1 MATMGGWPHVTHVPT
16 MTGGHG
22 LDGVRAFYE
31 TWFIGKWPADTVV
44 TSLSRT
50 IGETGLVDELII
62 SFTHDCEMSAL
73 LPGIAPTGRKV
84 TIPFVVREAPRRRG
98 AGDPGRALRSAQT
111 SARAHQCRLRRKPAR
126 RYRRSRFR
134 RTDALAR
141 GRRRARLERAGL
153 SPHSACG
160 AHPCR
165 SRRRGWGRPHPYC
178 RGLELSR
185 RDVAPRASRSLKF
198 FSEPQY
204 LGTSLGSVCNIPKL
218 SHSIRIGLLT
228 GTRCGRIGAAAL
240 LVASVAGSVARPPHF
255 TASLAETW
263 H

>member
-1 MATMGGWPHVTHVPT
+1 MPAGGATRCAADYQARISGPLLDRIDISDRSAGARCRRPRAPGGVGGKRRGCAPASPPPGRCRASATRRSNIRARAPMPIATEACSKISPLPT
-16 MTGGHG
+16 TRGGH
-22 LDGVRAFYE
+22 
-31 TWFIGKWPADTVV
+31 
-44 TSLSRT
+44 S
-50 IGETGLVDELII
+50 
-62 SFTHDCEMSAL
+62 C
-73 LPGIAPTGRKV
+73 
-84 TIPFVVREAPRRRG
+84 
-98 AGDPGRALRSAQT
+98 
-111 SARAHQCRLRRKPAR
+111 
-126 RYRRSRFR
+126 
-134 RTDALAR
+134 
-141 GRRRARLERAGL
+141 RRRARLERAGL
-153 SPHSACG
+153 SPHSSCG

-228 GTRCGRIGAAAL
+228 GTCCGQIGAAAL